1 MEASTLQPPFTNPE
15 KEFKTI
21 SFLAGESP
29 QHRDREISSR
39 PQSIWPR
46 HRRRLRRGRGTV
58 GAGACAPTWRS
69 PRLRSCS
76 PRRSARPASAQPA
89 GHAQRKPASG
99 CARTPPQRG
108 APPIRAEPEARFGS
122 GYAPRFIPAP
132 CPGVRCSVT
141 PRRLRAVFAWCCVSW
156 AAVRW
161 VLERRP
167 GGEWMARA
175 HLPSTRAIRLSL
187 PAVASA
193 RGTARG
199 AQRLGPAWAC

>member
-1 MEASTLQPPFTNPE
+1 MASPSAPPATRQGD
-15 KEFKTI
+15 
-21 SFLAGESP
+21 SG
-29 QHRDREISSR
+29 
-39 PQSIWPR
+39 
-46 HRRRLRRGRGTV
+46 RGRLCNHLAV
-58 GAGACAPTWRS
+58 AALALMLAAQVRAPSLCAT
-69 PRLRSCS
+69 
-76 PRRSARPASAQPA
+76 
-89 GHAQRKPASG
+89 
-99 CARTPPQRG
+99 RG
-108 APPIRAEPEARFGS
+108 ARAAQTRFGVCEDPPPARCSPIRAEPEARFGS
-122 GYAPRFIPAP
+122 GYAPCFIPAP

-141 PRRLRAVFAWCCVSW
+141 PRRLRAVFAFVCVSW
-156 AAVRW
+156 AAVRR